1 MIRGVP
7 HEQVLDLKQP
17 YFSKSPIHNF
27 SVFASQLC
35 NLLSVWG
42 LPVFEHRDLG
52 CRKFCYSDCSH
63 AAFRLQSWAS
73 I

>member
-7 HEQVLDLKQP
+7 HEHVLDLKQP

-35 NLLSVWG
+35 KYTFS
-42 LPVFEHRDLG
+42 
-52 CRKFCYSDCSH
+52 
-63 AAFRLQSWAS
+63 QSEVS
-73 I
+73 RCLNIVI

>member
-35 NLLSVWG
+35 KYTS
-42 LPVFEHRDLG
+42 
-52 CRKFCYSDCSH
+52 
-63 AAFRLQSWAS
+63 QSEVS
-73 I
+73 RCLNIVI